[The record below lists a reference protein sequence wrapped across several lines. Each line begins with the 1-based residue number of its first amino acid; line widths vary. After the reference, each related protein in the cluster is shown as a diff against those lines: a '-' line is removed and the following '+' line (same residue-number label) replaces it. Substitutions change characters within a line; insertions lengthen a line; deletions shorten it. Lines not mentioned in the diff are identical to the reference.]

1 MNQKR
6 SIPVDIDRESLSGPA
21 LRAFFRIV
29 QLWNLSNDE
38 QMILLGISARSTYYK
53 WKKNTDVVLSRDT
66 LERISYIVGI
76 YKSLQ
81 ILLPDEKLADEWV
94 KLPNSAPIFE
104 GRSALDL
111 MMSGRVADLFIV
123 RRYLDAERGGWA

>member
-6 SIPVDIDRESLSGPA
+6 SIPMNIDRENLSGPA
-21 LRAFFRIV
+21 LRAFFRIA
-29 QLWNLSNDE
+29 QLWSLSNDE

-66 LERISYIVGI
+66 LERISYILGI

-81 ILLPDEKLADEWV
+81 ILLPDKKLADEWV
-94 KLPNSAPIFE
+94 KQPNSAPLFD

-123 RRYLDAERGGWA
+123 RQYLDAERGGWA

>member
-1 MNQKR
+1 M
-6 SIPVDIDRESLSGPA
+6 DIDRESLSGPA
-21 LRAFFRIV
+21 LRAFFRIA

-66 LERISYIVGI
+66 LERISYILGI

-81 ILLPDEKLADEWV
+81 ILLPDKKLADEWV
-94 KLPNSAPIFE
+94 KRPNSAPLFD

-123 RRYLDAERGGWA
+123 RQYLDAERGGWA

>member
-1 MNQKR
+1 M
-6 SIPVDIDRESLSGPA
+6 DLDRKSLSGPA
-21 LRAFFRIV
+21 LRTFFRIA

-38 QMILLGISARSTYYK
+38 QMTLLGISARSTYFK

-94 KLPNSAPIFE
+94 KLPNSAPLFD

-123 RRYLDAERGGWA
+123 RQYLDAERGGWA

>member
-21 LRAFFRIV
+21 LRTFFRIA

-81 ILLPDEKLADEWV
+81 ILLPDKNLADEWV
-94 KLPNSAPIFE
+94 KRPNSAPLFE

-111 MMSGRVADLFIV
+111 MKSGRVADLFIV
-123 RRYLDAERGGWA
+123 RQYLDAELGGWA

>member
-1 MNQKR
+1 MNLKR
-6 SIPVDIDRESLSGPA
+6 SIPVNIDRESLSGPA
-21 LRAFFRIV
+21 LRTFFRIA
-29 QLWNLSNDE
+29 QLWKLSNDE

-53 WKKNTDVVLSRDT
+53 WKKNTDVVLSKDT

-94 KLPNSAPIFE
+94 KLPNSAPLFD
-104 GRSALDL
+104 GQSALDL

-123 RRYLDAERGGWA
+123 RQYLDSERGGWA

>member
-1 MNQKR
+1 M
-6 SIPVDIDRESLSGPA
+6 DIDRESLSGPA
-21 LRAFFRIV
+21 LRAFFRIA

-66 LERISYIVGI
+66 LERISYILGI

-81 ILLPDEKLADEWV
+81 ILLPDQKLADEWV
-94 KLPNSAPIFE
+94 KRPNSAPLFD

-123 RRYLDAERGGWA
+123 RQYLDAERGGWA

>member
-21 LRAFFRIV
+21 LRTFFRIA

-76 YKSLQ
+76 YRSLQ
-81 ILLPDEKLADEWV
+81 ILLPDKKLADEWL
-94 KLPNSAPIFE
+94 KRPNSAPLFD

-111 MMSGRVADLFIV
+111 MMSGRVADLFVV
-123 RRYLDAERGGWA
+123 RQYLDAERGGWA

>member
-21 LRAFFRIV
+21 LRTFFRIA

-76 YKSLQ
+76 YRSLQ
-81 ILLPDEKLADEWV
+81 ILLPDKKLADEWV
-94 KLPNSAPIFE
+94 KRPNSAPLFD

-111 MMSGRVADLFIV
+111 MMSGRVADLFVV
-123 RRYLDAERGGWA
+123 RQYLDAQREGWA

>member
-1 MNQKR
+1 M
-6 SIPVDIDRESLSGPA
+6 DIDRESLSGPA
-21 LRAFFRIV
+21 LRTFFRIA

-66 LERISYIVGI
+66 LERISYILGI

-81 ILLPDEKLADEWV
+81 ILLPDKKLADEWI
-94 KLPNSAPIFE
+94 KRPNSAPLFD

-123 RRYLDAERGGWA
+123 RQYLDAERGGWA

>member
-6 SIPVDIDRESLSGPA
+6 SIPMDIDRESLSGPA
-21 LRAFFRIV
+21 LRAFFRIA

-66 LERISYIVGI
+66 LERISYILGI

-81 ILLPDEKLADEWV
+81 ILLPDQKLADEWV
-94 KLPNSAPIFE
+94 KRPNSAPLFD

-123 RRYLDAERGGWA
+123 RQYLDAERGGWA

>member
-1 MNQKR
+1 MNLKQT
-6 SIPVDIDRESLSGPA
+6 IAVNIDRKSLSGPA
-21 LRAFFRIV
+21 LRTFFRIA
-29 QLWNLSNDE
+29 QLWNLSNDQ
-38 QMILLGISARSTYYK
+38 QMTLLGISARSTYFK

-81 ILLPDEKLADEWV
+81 ILLPNEKLADEWV
-94 KLPNSAPIFE
+94 KLPNSAPIFD

-123 RRYLDAERGGWA
+123 RQYLDAERGGWA

>member
-1 MNQKR
+1 MNLKR
-6 SIPVDIDRESLSGPA
+6 STPVNIDRESLSGPA
-21 LRAFFRIV
+21 LRTFFRIA

-81 ILLPDEKLADEWV
+81 ILLPDEKLADDWV
-94 KLPNSAPIFE
+94 KRPNSAPLFD

-123 RRYLDAERGGWA
+123 RQYLDAERGGWA

>member
-1 MNQKR
+1 MNLKQ
-6 SIPVDIDRESLSGPA
+6 SIPVNIDRENLSGPA
-21 LRAFFRIV
+21 LRTFFRIA

-38 QMILLGISARSTYYK
+38 QMILLGIGARSTFFK

-76 YKSLQ
+76 YKSLE

-94 KLPNSAPIFE
+94 KLPNSAPLFD

-123 RRYLDAERGGWA
+123 RQYLDAERGGWA